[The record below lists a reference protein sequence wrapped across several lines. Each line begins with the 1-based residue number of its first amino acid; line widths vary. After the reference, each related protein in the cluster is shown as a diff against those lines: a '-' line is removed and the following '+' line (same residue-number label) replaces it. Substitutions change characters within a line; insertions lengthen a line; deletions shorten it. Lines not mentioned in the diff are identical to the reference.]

1 MPDIILKISKEM
13 NVAIIYDIHM
23 LYFNLITI
31 ILYGAVTQCVQLEMG
46 VPSMHPFL
54 WIQFLYPPIQSR
66 VPSGIGFSLTR
77 FIYGQ
82 L

>member
-1 MPDIILKISKEM
+1 M

-54 WIQFLYPPIQSR
+54 CICSCILPFSTKWDRFLPD
-66 VPSGIGFSLTR
+66 
-77 FIYGQ
+77 
-82 L
+82 